1 MYFGGKNKPI
11 GCNKIFWVSYQRYLV
26 RFFFCRKFCLKT
38 VPSWEK
44 SDYMV
49 KTAYV
54 HTWYSWTTNF
64 CRFLWLKFSN
74 HTLFS
79 LFIHFGTWITKAHLK
94 FHLKSQGLT
103 VPLIQIGKKC
113 GSKLSSEVYQDLQLF
128 VSFGGSISGLL
139 RILNFKWLPDKIV
152 MMGSYLNFRWLIFV
166 E

>member
-1 MYFGGKNKPI
+1 MFIRGTVEPR
-11 GCNKIFWVSYQRYLV
+11 IFYRL
-26 RFFFCRKFCLKT
+26 
-38 VPSWEK
+38 
-44 SDYMV
+44 
-49 KTAYV
+49 
-54 HTWYSWTTNF
+54 
-64 CRFLWLKFSN
+64 LWLKFSN
-74 HTLFS
+74 RTLFS

-152 MMGSYLNFRWLIFV
+152 MMGSYLNFR
-166 E
+166 